1 MRYSQLQMPYTT
13 VENSANLGR
22 IGKISA
28 RTLDIGR
35 AIAAE
40 PDSTYEELAFR
51 FGVSR
56 QRIGQIAK
64 RFAVGRKKVDG
75 YAVQ

>member
-1 MRYSQLQMPYTT
+1 MPYSTD
-13 VENSANLGR
+13 ENQASFDDVS
-22 IGKISA
+22 KISA

-35 AIAAE
+35 TIALE
-40 PDSTYEELAFR
+40 PNSTYEDIAFR

-64 RFAVGRKKVDG
+64 RFSVDRRRVGVSWN
-75 YAVQ
+75 VV

>member
-1 MRYSQLQMPYTT
+1 MPYTMD
-13 VENSANLGR
+13 ENQTSFGDV
-22 IGKISA
+22 GKISA

-35 AIAAE
+35 AIALE
-40 PDSTYEELAFR
+40 PDSTYEDIAFR

-64 RFAVGRKKVDG
+64 RFSVGRRKVDG